1 MDATTLTGP
10 WAPKEI
16 EQFLE
21 GARIPVRLSLLREDG
36 WPTVVSLWFRAERGR
51 LWCAT
56 ARDAYVARRL
66 AAEPRCGFE
75 IAADA
80 PPYCG
85 IRGHGDAALYPERG
99 IAWKRELARR
109 YLGERP
115 SEFSKWLL
123 AQTRPETAVCITPR
137 AIRSWDYRKRMGGA
151 A

>member
-1 MDATTLTGP
+1 MDAPTRTGP
-10 WAPKEI
+10 WTPDEI
-16 EQFLE
+16 DLFLE
-21 GARIPVRLSLLREDG
+21 GARIPMRLSLLRADG
-36 WPTVVSLWFRAERGR
+36 WPTVVSLWFRAEEGR

-56 ARDAYVARRL
+56 ASDSYVARRL

-75 IAADA
+75 IAAES

-85 IRGHGDAALYPERG
+85 VRGHGDALLVPERG
-99 IAWKRELARR
+99 IEWKRTLAER

-123 AQTRPETAVCITPR
+123 AQERPETAVCITPR
-137 AIRSWDYRKRMGGA
+137 AIRSWDYRKRMKGA